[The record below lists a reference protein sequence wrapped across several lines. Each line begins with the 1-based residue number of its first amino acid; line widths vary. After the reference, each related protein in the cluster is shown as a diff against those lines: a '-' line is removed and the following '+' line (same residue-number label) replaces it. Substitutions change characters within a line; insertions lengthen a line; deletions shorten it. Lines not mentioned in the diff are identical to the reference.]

1 MWWRKV
7 IIVNYEQIKIC
18 DCPASILGSL
28 ALFQIR
34 ICDFSYPISNLNS
47 SPGQSN
53 NKMTHPLQGP
63 GSIQHK
69 ILLYLILKQILS
81 VYSLYKR
88 ITTPPPPSQ
97 RPRPSEW
104 NFQGKKDISEIRHCV
119 LNTSH
124 RLTYYRQTRKTVNT
138 RNISR
143 MLLWCK
149 KKANQVWENWSA
161 NKSIS

>member
-1 MWWRKV
+1 MNADWDASRLFNNLLIAGNKSNWPILYEKTEICTEKMVTLMWWRKV
-7 IIVNYEQIKIC
+7 VIVNYEQIKIC

-53 NKMTHPLQGP
+53 NKITYPIQGP

-88 ITTPPPPSQ
+88 IPTPPPPPPKDPDPPNEIS
-97 RPRPSEW
+97 R
-104 NFQGKKDISEIRHCV
+104 GKKIFQKLDIV
-119 LNTSH
+119 
-124 RLTYYRQTRKTVNT
+124 Y
-138 RNISR
+138 
-143 MLLWCK
+143 
-149 KKANQVWENWSA
+149 
-161 NKSIS
+161 

>member
-1 MWWRKV
+1 MNADWDASRLFNNLLIAGNKSNWPILYEKIEICTEKMVTLMWPRKV
-7 IIVNYEQIKIC
+7 VIVNYEQIKIC

-53 NKMTHPLQGP
+53 NKITYPIQGP

-88 ITTPPPPSQ
+88 IPTPPPLP
-97 RPRPSEW
+97 
-104 NFQGKKDISEIRHCV
+104 K
-119 LNTSH
+119 T
-124 RLTYYRQTRKTVNT
+124 QTLRMKFPGEKRYF
-138 RNISR
+138 RN
-143 MLLWCK
+143 
-149 KKANQVWENWSA
+149 
-161 NKSIS
+161 